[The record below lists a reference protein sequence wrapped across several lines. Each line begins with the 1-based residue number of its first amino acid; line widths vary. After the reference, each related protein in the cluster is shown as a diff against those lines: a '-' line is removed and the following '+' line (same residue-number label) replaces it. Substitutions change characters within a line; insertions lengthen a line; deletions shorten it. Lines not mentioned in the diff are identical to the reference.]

1 MWIFGWVHKRGL
13 WFRPLKCRFRGRLNP
28 PSGRGVSQQKSN
40 SLAFAALL
48 IGNVALACG
57 PFLVRN
63 SGVGPVSAGFWRL
76 ALALPF
82 LWVIA
87 WMFRQPVHWPR
98 RTLTIAVALAAFF
111 FAADLAA
118 WHAGILLTKLGNATL
133 FGNISSFFF
142 AAWGL
147 WLARKWP
154 TSIQA
159 IALSLA
165 ALGCAL
171 LMWGSAE
178 LSAANLRGDLLAA
191 LAGLLYTGYLI
202 LVERTRG
209 ELEPLP
215 LLFLASLIG
224 SIFLVPAAVAAG
236 ERILPED
243 WTALFALALCSQ
255 VVGQGLLVY
264 ALGHVPP
271 LVVGIAMLTQPA
283 LSALLGWLYYA
294 ETLTSRDWLGAAM
307 IVIALILVR
316 MKPRSGPA
324 LHEPVVSPN

>member
-1 MWIFGWVHKRGL
+1 MIQSRSH
-13 WFRPLKCRFRGRLNP
+13 
-28 PSGRGVSQQKSN
+28 

-48 IGNVALACG
+48 LGNVALACG

-63 SGVGPVSAGFWRL
+63 SGVGPVAAGFWRL

-87 WMFRQPVHWPR
+87 AIFRQPVHLPR
-98 RTLTIAVALAAFF
+98 RTLTFAVALAAFF

-154 TSIQA
+154 SRLQGS
-159 IALSLA
+159 ALGLA
-165 ALGCAL
+165 AFGCAL

-191 LAGLLYTGYLI
+191 LAGLLYTFYLI

-209 ELEPLP
+209 TLAPLP
-215 LLFLASLIG
+215 LLFLASLFG
-224 SIFLVPAAVAAG
+224 ATMLLPVSVALGESIFPDNWLG
-236 ERILPED
+236 
-243 WTALFALALCSQ
+243 LFALALCSQ

-283 LSALLGWLYYA
+283 LSALLGWLYYG
-294 ETLTSRDWLGAAM
+294 ETLTGRDWLGAAM
-307 IVIALILVR
+307 IVVALVLVR
-316 MKPRSGPA
+316 LTPRGEKPGDPSD
-324 LHEPVVSPN
+324 LHETVAAAN

>member
-1 MWIFGWVHKRGL
+1 MTR
-13 WFRPLKCRFRGRLNP
+13 
-28 PSGRGVSQQKSN
+28 SKSEP
-40 SLAFAALL
+40 LAFAALL
-48 IGNVALACG
+48 IGNLALACG

-63 SGVGPVSAGFWRL
+63 SGVGPVAAGFWRL

-82 LWVIA
+82 LWAIA
-87 WMFRQPVHWPR
+87 WMFRQPVHMPR
-98 RTLTIAVALAAFF
+98 KPVFIAIAFAALF

-147 WLARKWP
+147 WLVRKWP
-154 TSIQA
+154 TGVQA
-159 IALSLA
+159 LALSLA
-165 ALGCAL
+165 ALGCGL

-209 ELEPLP
+209 ELQPLP
-215 LLFLASLIG
+215 LLVLASLIG
-224 SIFLVPAAVAAG
+224 AALLVPAALAAG
-236 ERILPED
+236 ETIVPAS
-243 WTALFALALCSQ
+243 WTGLIALALCSQ
-255 VVGQGLLVY
+255 LIGQGLLVY

-271 LVVGIAMLTQPA
+271 LIVGVAMLTQPA
-283 LSALLGWLYYA
+283 LSALLGWTYYG
-294 ETLTSRDWLGAAM
+294 ETLTVRDWAGAAM
-307 IVIALILVR
+307 IVIALIFVR
-316 MKPRSGPA
+316 MRPKGGPA
-324 LHEPVVSPN
+324 LHEPAVAPN